1 MPPTSTD
8 STNNSTPS
16 PNTSANSLD
25 QFPHHSQESIR
36 NLIAANFK
44 QPNPRPQQ
52 QPHPQQHSLEPSHP
66 TSNLHQVSS
75 NSAHS
80 SDISPTDSGI
90 SLRPNRVKSYSIS
103 NGVLSHSRTANKRVS
118 FSNLHSTNSSQ
129 LSLTSSES
137 SENEIYSDEDDEEE
151 EDYEAGKDND
161 NSEDIKHPN
170 HNETSELLLREPNFK
185 QGKKDD
191 TITTTTQEE
200 LSSHNSSG
208 SINRSTIGKKIAKFT
223 AGSMTP
229 SPNELSPTSSSASLK
244 SKKINP
250 AIHILILLVIIF

>member
-75 NSAHS
+75 NSTHS

-137 SENEIYSDEDDEEE
+137 SENEIYSDEDEE

-170 HNETSELLLREPNFK
+170 HNELRNCFYENQISNK
-185 QGKKDD
+185 VK
-191 TITTTTQEE
+191 
-200 LSSHNSSG
+200 
-208 SINRSTIGKKIAKFT
+208 R
-223 AGSMTP
+223 
-229 SPNELSPTSSSASLK
+229 
-244 SKKINP
+244 
-250 AIHILILLVIIF
+250 